1 MRLRDLTV
9 LAACAAL
16 VLVPGGAGAPVQAA
30 KLVGTVGP
38 GFSITLADA
47 DGRLVTQLDPGTY
60 EITVRDLS
68 EEHNFRLFGPGVEQ
82 FTQVETTGNVTWTVT
97 FQEGRYTVWC
107 DPHSTQMVQ
116 RFTVGNPPPDPTPK
130 PTPPATPK
138 LLATVGPKARSRCA
152 ARAAGAASIKAGTYS
167 IVVRDRAKAYNF
179 HLVGKGVNR
188 KSSVAGL
195 GTTTW
200 KVKLAKGRLP
210 LLLRRGAEDG
220 QGLGQRR
227 LGAAAGLDQ
236 ACLLASGRVPAPA
249 WRSSSELSS
258 APNRSAKA
266 E

>member
-16 VLVPGGAGAPVQAA
+16 VLVPGGVSAPVQAA

-38 GFSITLADA
+38 GFSLTLADA

-68 EEHNFRLFGPGVEQ
+68 DEHNFRLFGPGVEQ
-82 FTQVETTGNVTWTVT
+82 FTQVETSGTVTWTVA
-97 FQEGRYTVWC
+97 FREGRYTVWC

-116 RFTVGNPPPDPTPK
+116 RFTVGNPPPEPAPK

-138 LLATVGPKARSRCA
+138 LLATVGPKSTISLRSASGQALR
-152 ARAAGAASIKAGTYS
+152 SIKAGTYS
-167 IVVRDRAKAYNF
+167 IVVRDRTKAHNF

-195 GTTTW
+195 GTTIW
-200 KVKLAKGRLP
+200 KLKLAKGG
-210 LLLRRGAEDG
+210 LRFYSD
-220 QGLGQRR
+220 
-227 LGAAAGLDQ
+227 AAPKTVKGS
-236 ACLLASGRVPAPA
+236 ASVV
-249 WRSSSELSS
+249 
-258 APNRSAKA
+258 
-266 E
+266 